1 MRFVF
6 GLALAGALSATAYA
20 ADNMDWAYPPI
31 NPPKPGDASIIK
43 TVPGSSQKY
52 SAAQIDDPFN
62 PPDWFPNEHPPMPNV
77 VAHGGPRPA
86 GRACALCH
94 QPTGDGHPESANL
107 AGLPADYMRRQ
118 IGLFKSGQRAGGAAG
133 AMIGIVQVISDADVQ
148 AAVNYFS
155 KLKPRAGYSKVVE
168 ADTVPKSFV
177 GDGGMRLPAKD
188 GGTEPLGD
196 RIIPLPQD
204 AAEVLLRDPHVGF
217 VYYVPRG
224 SVAEGKTLV
233 TTGGNGKTVP
243 CGVCHGPNL
252 KGSGEIP
259 PIAGRTATY
268 LFRQLNDIHAN
279 TRRGAGATMMR
290 PVVANMTQHDM
301 IAIAAYVQSL
311 EP

>member
-1 MRFVF
+1 MRLVF
-6 GLALAGALSATAYA
+6 ALSFAVAFSAAAYA
-20 ADNMDWAYPPI
+20 ADNPDWAYPPI
-31 NPPKPGDASIIK
+31 KPPKPGDASVIK
-43 TVPGSSQKY
+43 TVPGSSQKF
-52 SAAQIDDPFN
+52 SAAQIDDAFN
-62 PPDWFPNEHPPMPNV
+62 PPDWFPNEHPPMPQV
-77 VAHGGPRPA
+77 VAHGGPKPA

-94 QPTGDGHPESANL
+94 LPTGDGHPESANL

-118 IGLFKSGQRAGGAAG
+118 LGLFKSGQRAGAAAG

-148 AAVNYFS
+148 AAVDYFA
-155 KLKPRAGYSKVVE
+155 KLKPRVGYGKVVE
-168 ADTVPKSFV
+168 TDTVPKSFV
-177 GDGGMRLPAKD
+177 AEGGMRLPAKD

-224 SVAEGKTLV
+224 SVAEGKALV

-243 CGVCHGPNL
+243 CGVCHGPKL
-252 KGSGEIP
+252 EGSGEIP

-279 TRRGAGATMMR
+279 TRKGPGGAMMR
-290 PVVANMTQHDM
+290 PVVANLTQHDM

-311 EP
+311 AP